1 MTYLYYIIALLIG
14 LIYPIFLAASAA
26 GSPISGIWDTVSFLM
41 TIAGSYFLVAAAAGS
56 LSFFDNNKHL
66 KMWGNLCLAMGFIG
80 AAIGFIF
87 IFRGMA
93 PGVDP
98 LAKLFASMAV
108 AIITVLYGLIFKY
121 VVISVWLGCRENQ
134 ENKS

>member
-1 MTYLYYIIALLIG
+1 MSYLYYIIALIIG
-14 LIYPIFLAASAA
+14 LICPIFLSASAA
-26 GSPISGIWDTVSFLM
+26 GSPLSMIWDTVAFLV
-41 TIAGSYFLVAAAAGS
+41 TIVGSYLLVAAAAGS

-66 KMWGNLCLAMGFIG
+66 KMWGDLCLAMGFIG
-80 AAIGFIF
+80 ALIGFIF
-87 IFRGMA
+87 MLGGMA
-93 PGVDP
+93 IEPESGVG
-98 LAKLFASMAV
+98 AAAMAV